1 MKNYM
6 MSFIFLCQ
14 SNILINEL
22 SEEELKQH
30 EEELIKPKKKIRI
43 KGSIEDYLHDYEAIS
58 SLGEI

>member
-1 MKNYM
+1 
-6 MSFIFLCQ
+6 
-14 SNILINEL
+14 LINEL